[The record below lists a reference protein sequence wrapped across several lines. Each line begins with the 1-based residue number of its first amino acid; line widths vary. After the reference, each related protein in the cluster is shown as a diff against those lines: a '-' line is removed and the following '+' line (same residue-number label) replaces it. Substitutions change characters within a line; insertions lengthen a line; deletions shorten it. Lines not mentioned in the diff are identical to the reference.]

1 VTPEEMAAL
10 HGASFTMPR
19 PWSAAE
25 FAALLASQ
33 RVFALTAGA
42 KGLLLGQV
50 VADEAELLTIAV
62 HPTQRHQGLGRK
74 LVQDFLGEAR
84 VRSAASAFLEVAASN
99 DAAIALYHGC
109 GFAET
114 GKRRGYYHGPD
125 GAVDAVLMR
134 YALRG
139 A

>member
-1 VTPEEMAAL
+1 MAAL
-10 HGASFTMPR
+10 HAASFTMPR

-50 VADEAELLTIAV
+50 VADEAELLTVAV
-62 HPTQRHQGLGRK
+62 HPDQRQQGLGRK
-74 LVQDFLGEAR
+74 LVQDFLGEAQSR
-84 VRSAASAFLEVAASN
+84 GAASAFLDVAATN
-99 DAAIALYHGC
+99 HAAVGLYRAC
-109 GFAET
+109 GFAASGE
-114 GKRRGYYHGPD
+114 RRGYYRGPD

-134 YALRG
+134 CALLG

>member
-1 VTPEEMAAL
+1 MAAL
-10 HGASFTMPR
+10 HAASFTVPR

-25 FAALLASQ
+25 FAALLASH

-42 KGLLLGQV
+42 QGLLLGHV
-50 VADEAELLTIAV
+50 VADEAELLTVAV
-62 HPTQRHQGLGRK
+62 HPDQRQQGLGRK
-74 LVQDFLGEAR
+74 LVQDFLAEAR
-84 VRSAASAFLEVAASN
+84 SRGAASVFLEVAATN
-99 DAAIALYHGC
+99 DAALGLYRAC
-109 GFAET
+109 GFTES

-134 YALRG
+134 CIPQG